1 MQAIPNQLPTL
12 VPDGTS
18 YPYMVMADQITELAR
33 LLALYRDHPA
43 VRVFVMEIQAYWDKK
58 LEARNDG

>member
-1 MQAIPNQLPTL
+1 
-12 VPDGTS
+12 
-18 YPYMVMADQITELAR
+18 MVMADQITELAR

-43 VRVFVMEIQAYWDKK
+43 VRVLVMEMQAYWDKK